1 MKSEDEIC
9 QTFTILHYYTAA
21 EYNIAVIEH
30 NVLSRSY
37 RSYLFIKYDPD
48 RISVLRIYGT
58 RLFSLPVT
66 CLCLAFKL
74 AFGIFKRYPVKIIC
88 IQRIGKKKLV
98 TAKRYGII
106 IGIFSD
112 NIHRFTKSCAYSSPL
127 SYRVKY
133 NALVPAYN
141 VAVFI
146 EKIAV
151 GVGVTRITL
160 DKAGIIAVRHKAY
173 ILAVGL
179 VAVDKSAVS
188 RNMPYLVLCH
198 FTERENACG
207 KLLLT

>member
-1 MKSEDEIC
+1 MKSELAFC
-9 QTFTILHYYTAA
+9 QSFTILHYYTAA

-37 RSYLFIKYDPD
+37 RSYIFIKHDPD
-48 RISVLRIYGT
+48 RISALRIYGT
-58 RLFSLPVT
+58 RLFGLSVT
-66 CLCLAFKL
+66 CLCPAFKL
-74 AFGIFKRYPVKIIC
+74 AFGIFKRYPVKIVC

-151 GVGVTRITL
+151 GVGVARITL
-160 DKAGIIAVRHKAY
+160 DKPA
-173 ILAVGL
+173 
-179 VAVDKSAVS
+179 
-188 RNMPYLVLCH
+188 
-198 FTERENACG
+198 
-207 KLLLT
+207 

>member
-37 RSYLFIKYDPD
+37 RSYLFIKHDHD

-66 CLCLAFKL
+66 CLCPAFKL

-112 NIHRFTKSCAYSSPL
+112 NIHRFTKSRAYSSPL

-151 GVGVTRITL
+151 WVSVARITL
-160 DKAGIIAVRHKAY
+160 DKAGTIAVRIY
-173 ILAVGL
+173 PGC
-179 VAVDKSAVS
+179 
-188 RNMPYLVLCH
+188 R
-198 FTERENACG
+198 ACRC
-207 KLLLT
+207 